1 MITKKEARN
10 KSKEYRRNLDIKEA
24 DFYSLGICEKLMSMY
39 EYEQADVIYVYKS
52 VNNEV
57 DMDYLIKKALAA
69 GKKVAQGSATDISC
83 FTG

>member
-39 EYEQADVIYVYKS
+39 EYEQADVIYVYKKW
-52 VNNEV
+52 
-57 DMDYLIKKALAA
+57 IW
-69 GKKVAQGSATDISC
+69 II
-83 FTG
+83 